1 MNKYLLVHWSTKDEV
16 VIEAL
21 SWSIENYQHTFYQDE
36 KGKIVQQSYSCRY
49 WDLVDIDYKKI

>member
-1 MNKYLLVHWSTKDEV
+1 MNRYLIVHWSTQEQR

-36 KGKIVQQSYSCRY
+36 KGKIVTQSFSTRY
-49 WDLVDIDYKKI
+49 WDLTEIDYK